1 MEYAFGVDGS
11 WFLKGCR
18 YQHAPQI
25 RSMKMDMA
33 TVDVNRHDYF
43 PANSDIQVFHTD
55 YMMKNWLIT
64 SYSKYSDMSQFSYIY
79 HHITVIGK
87 N

>member
-33 TVDVNRHDYF
+33 TVDVNRHDY
-43 PANSDIQVFHTD
+43 S
-55 YMMKNWLIT
+55 
-64 SYSKYSDMSQFSYIY
+64 S
-79 HHITVIGK
+79 
-87 N
+87 

>member
-43 PANSDIQVFHTD
+43 PANSDIQVSHTD

-64 SYSKYSDMSQFSYIY
+64 SYSKHSDMSQFSYIY
-79 HHITVIGK
+79 HQAYYCDW
-87 N
+87 

>member
-64 SYSKYSDMSQFSYIY
+64 SYSKYSDTSQFSYIY
-79 HHITVIGK
+79 HQA
-87 N
+87 

>member
-1 MEYAFGVDGS
+1 
-11 WFLKGCR
+11 
-18 YQHAPQI
+18 
-25 RSMKMDMA
+25 MA

-64 SYSKYSDMSQFSYIY
+64 SYTKIRLNSVTFIIKL
-79 HHITVIGK
+79 ITVIGK